1 MDEDSKPLLG
11 SVRAGEY
18 YTDSLDPKQRRYCVW
33 VCVFPPKTVMIV
45 FSSHSLTLT
54 VKLNNFAAGFISKSS
69 ITRRFGRTYRHSQES
84 LSLFMG

>member
-18 YTDSLDPKQRRYCVW
+18 YTDSLDPKQRRYCVCFFTKNSHD
-33 VCVFPPKTVMIV
+33 VV

-54 VKLNNFAAGFISKSS
+54 IKLNNFAAGFVLKSS